1 MTVAEGEKKGSGAQ
15 KPLNI
20 VGGIVGVA
28 IGAYAGINLLLPLAF
43 AAAAWWVG
51 KKLLPPARQLY
62 LPALAV
68 QTGHLLWLSL
78 GMFYIGAVGLDLLDI
93 VILVIGL
100 AWLLLKPGL
109 APVLLLTAFQVLG
122 LAINGVSFAEAAIG
136 TNPHKAL
143 LVHIV
148 WRLMALFF
156 MWHAYVQSRKAV
168 RVETATPGTA

>member
-1 MTVAEGEKKGSGAQ
+1 MEDADKTSGTR
-15 KPLNI
+15 KFLNI
-20 VGGIVGVA
+20 VGGGVGAA
-28 IGAYAGINLLLPLAF
+28 IGVYAGINLLIPLGITAV
-43 AAAAWWVG
+43 AWWAG
-51 KKLLPPARQLY
+51 KKLLAPAKQSY
-62 LPALAV
+62 VPAIAV

-78 GMFYIGAVGLDLLDI
+78 GLIYVGALGLDLLDV

-109 APVLLLTAFQVLG
+109 APVLLLTVFQVLA
-122 LAINGVSFAEAAIG
+122 LAINAVSFAEAAIG